1 MSSPAHRTLRP
12 LGRSV
17 SEAGPASGFD
27 GLTRTERPASRPGEW
42 PLAKSPETP
51 GATYPPPGGR
61 TASAVLRITCS
72 GEGFARA
79 RSFARD
85 TLCGWSLGHRADD
98 AVLVITELASNAVV
112 HAAPAVAPDVPEIG
126 LGLVRHPGHVM
137 LTVSDPGDTM
147 PAFAPSDGSA
157 LQEGGRGLCIVD
169 ALAEEWGWTPRLPA
183 GKTVWAKLSTRSH
196 T

>member
-12 LGRSV
+12 LGRSAP
-17 SEAGPASGFD
+17 EAGPTSAFG
-27 GLTRTERPASRPGEW
+27 GLPRVTRPAARPDEW
-42 PLAKSPETP
+42 ALAKSPETP
-51 GATYPPPGGR
+51 GATNPPQGGR
-61 TASAVLRITCS
+61 TASAALRITCS

-79 RSFARD
+79 RSFARE

-112 HAAPAVAPDVPEIG
+112 HAAPAVASDVPEIG
-126 LGLVRHPGHVM
+126 LGLARHPEHVM

-147 PAFAPSDGSA
+147 PVFAPPDGSA

-169 ALAEEWGWTPRLPA
+169 ALAEEWGWSPRLPA